1 MRARFAVICLLCA
14 AAAAAGPPASASVRT
29 PPMVGRGMFI
39 WYVNRSD
46 GGNVAA
52 IIARARAAGVLNLYI
67 KGADGSTV
75 WSQFSAPLVRELHAA
90 GLNVCAWQYVYG
102 ADPVGEADAAAV
114 AIEQGADCFVIDA
127 EVEYEG
133 RYSAAQT
140 YMTTLR
146 AKVGE
151 YFPMALASFPYVD
164 YHPAFPYSVFL
175 GPNGAQYDMPQMYW
189 RDIGS
194 SIESVYDHT
203 YTYNR
208 IYGRPIVPLGQT
220 DSGVTAA
227 EAELFRGLDVRYQA
241 PGVAWWDYAW
251 TSVDSIWSGIQG
263 FYTSVAA
270 VQPLGYPLLSPGS
283 NGDDVVRLQ
292 ELLARVF
299 PYQRITGTF
308 GSETQ
313 ADLQRFQAIHGLYR
327 SGSTDAATWRA
338 LLALRPVSESWVA
351 GSNRDAGGAPVSAGG
366 GASRERTRA
375 PVSGGAP
382 VSAKLPPVAD
392 EIRPEP
398 ARREAR

>member
-1 MRARFAVICLLCA
+1 MRARIVVICLLCVA
-14 AAAAAGPPASASVRT
+14 AVGAPASASART
-29 PPMVGRGMFI
+29 PPIVGRGMFI

-52 IIARARAAGVLNLYI
+52 IVARARAAGVLNLYI
-67 KGADGSTV
+67 KAADGSSV
-75 WSQFSAPLVRELHAA
+75 WSQFSAPLVRALHAA

-102 ADPVGEADAAAV
+102 ADPVGEADAAAT
-114 AIEQGADCFVIDA
+114 AIAQGADCFVIDA

-146 AKVGE
+146 ARAGE

-194 SIESVYDHT
+194 SIETVYNHT

-241 PGVAWWDYAW
+241 AGIAWWDYAW
-251 TSVDSIWSGIQG
+251 TSVDSVWSGILG

-299 PYQRITGTF
+299 PYQRVTGTF
-308 GSETQ
+308 GSETR
-313 ADLQRFQAIHGLYR
+313 ADLDRFQAIHGLYQ

-338 LLALRPVSESWVA
+338 LLTLRPVSQSWVA
-351 GSNRDAGGAPVSAGG
+351 GSSPDTGGAPIGRGG
-366 GASRERTRA
+366 RGARSRRA
-375 PVSGGAP
+375 AVSGGAP
-382 VSAKLPPVAD
+382 ISAKLPPVAD

-398 ARREAR
+398 GRREAR